1 MLFISSR
8 QLSHYRQAAETAQTE
23 LAAEKVVSSGLQQE
37 VCHFFIYARLL
48 IKRSCIM
55 VFPGVYRMNVNQTL
69 FFSLQL
75 RESQQRTSEKDQQ
88 IIEFKVREDLNS
100 LPH

>member
-1 MLFISSR
+1 
-8 QLSHYRQAAETAQTE
+8 
-23 LAAEKVVSSGLQQE
+23 
-37 VCHFFIYARLL
+37 
-48 IKRSCIM
+48 M

-75 RESQQRTSEKDQQ
+75 RESQQRISEKDQQ